1 MRGIFDLFA
10 ENAKIEDWL
19 AEGSGFEL
27 SYMDPAPVASRSI
40 DKGETGCIRI
50 YGLCEELCD
59 LLRAMMESA
68 RLVLI
73 GITAS
78 SKLEGFVERE

>member
-1 MRGIFDLFA
+1 VEEVDLNSRIWTQPRSQA
-10 ENAKIEDWL
+10 A
-19 AEGSGFEL
+19 
-27 SYMDPAPVASRSI
+27 RSI
-40 DKGETGCIRI
+40 KVKPGCIRI

-73 GITAS
+73 GTTAS
-78 SKLEGFVERE
+78 RAREFARFAKRRSDRLPITDKTTQQP